1 MLACSESSL
10 EPLSAT
16 KKTLPEADSAGA
28 RLLKEKCSACHGA
41 PQPDVH
47 VARLWPSVLHRM
59 QNRMTMKAYYPLT
72 KSELATL
79 LSYLQKHSKPD
90 QK

>member
-1 MLACSESSL
+1 MLACSENSL
-10 EPLSAT
+10 EPLSEI
-16 KKTLPEADSAGA
+16 KISLPDADSAGA
-28 RLLKEKCSACHGA
+28 RLLKKKCSACHGA

-47 VARLWPSVLHRM
+47 VASLWPSVLHRM

-72 KSELATL
+72 KNEFATL
-79 LSYLQKHSKPD
+79 LSYLQKHSKLD